1 MTREEI
7 IKILNAEYDEP
18 CDGDGIFQG
27 LQIIA
32 KYINPKKEDIIQA
45 VEHDILYS
53 VDIDELVKE
62 GLTSEDANELR
73 KLNWGLEDEE
83 YLYHFV

>member
-7 IKILNAEYDEP
+7 IKILNADFDGSCE
-18 CDGDGIFQG
+18 GDGIFQG

-32 KYINPKKEDIIQA
+32 KYINPKKDTIIGTA
-45 VEHDILYS
+45 EHDILYS
-53 VDIDELVKE
+53 VDINELVEK
-62 GLTSEDANELR
+62 GLTLKDANELR
-73 KLNWGLEDEE
+73 ELNWGLEDEE